1 MRRIALWIGGLV
13 LVGCTA
19 ASSPAGSELSPAVTR
34 RPRCRW
40 PGVGL
45 ALLAAGSL
53 VGCVA
58 TPSLSTPVPSA
69 SAGSISGEL
78 PPGCEPIDL
87 RGPDGGPIDL
97 TGAWSGPPDSAGFY
111 QSTNETTWIR
121 QVGDC
126 LWAAIMDAEF
136 RSDPNYVGD
145 FDLPAGN
152 LGTFSGR
159 ITSDFVVE
167 GDLVSIRHG
176 SPLAPTTFV
185 PIRMLI
191 EFDSDGEIV
200 LREDRDPSDLSPR
213 CYGMPG
219 SDPFCPTEVILYRVD
234 DL

>member
-1 MRRIALWIGGLV
+1 MRLV
-13 LVGCTA
+13 ATRRTRLRGPGVVLVLLSAGWLVGCTEP
-19 ASSPAGSELSPAVTR
+19 SSS
-34 RPRCRW
+34 
-40 PGVGL
+40 
-45 ALLAAGSL
+45 
-53 VGCVA
+53 
-58 TPSLSTPVPSA
+58 STPAPSA

-78 PPGCEPIDL
+78 PPGCDPIDL
-87 RGPDGGPIDL
+87 RGPDGDPIDL
-97 TGAWSGPPDSAGFY
+97 TGAWSSPPDSFGFY
-111 QSTNETTWIR
+111 QSPNETTWIR

-126 LWAAIMDAEF
+126 VWAAIMDAEF

-159 ITSDFVVE
+159 ITADFVIE
-167 GDLVSIRHG
+167 GNLVSIRHG

-191 EFDSDGEIV
+191 EFDSHGEVV
-200 LREDRDPSDLSPR
+200 LREDRNPNDLSPR

-219 SDPFCPTEVILYRVD
+219 SDPFCPAVVVLHRVD